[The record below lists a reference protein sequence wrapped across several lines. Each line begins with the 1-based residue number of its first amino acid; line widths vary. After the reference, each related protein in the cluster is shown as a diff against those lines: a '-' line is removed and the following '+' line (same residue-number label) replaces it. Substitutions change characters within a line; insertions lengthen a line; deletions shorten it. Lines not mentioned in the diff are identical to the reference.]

1 MDDLKNLI
9 TPALLNLLV
18 EARIPFAQTEQLQFA
33 QVGRETFLEYKF
45 GPKVEPTAWP
55 ALVAL
60 SKAGLDNLSP
70 ENLMTNFLPS
80 PTGADFPRQ
89 CLGLQL
95 LLDQAPRALCNGVD
109 GRWRSCY
116 FDVVSQRFARSWL
129 ALPDDQRP
137 DSMQRWCTEL
147 GVSFDYW
154 TCVRFW
160 LGAPFVH
167 SESMGNQEIALGFT
181 EATRRAVEHKT
192 GLTDPWR
199 TRHDEVLSDLDGFPR
214 VFVAGPPQGEAV
226 TLETWSWWWT
236 MLMDIRKR
244 LLDTIFTTLSRKDIL
259 HIQPIEKRLYGL
271 QALV

>member
-33 QVGRETFLEYKF
+33 QVGRETFLEYNF